1 MKEYLRQL
9 IAGGKTEEA
18 LQQLLKVSKQ
28 LKDQALYNEV
38 IQQSSKYEQYARAK
52 RQGTSSMEDQKISLA
67 RINQA
72 LLEIIPQLPHQS
84 KIAGETDNNGAT
96 KKTSG
101 RPLWQWI
108 VSAGVVIGIL
118 GSLAE
123 VLNFIDLF
131 PLKHSNGNLQLT
143 VFVTDTN
150 GNVALENEGRLNI
163 PLGNRSLNEIIG
175 ANGRTNFPDITAN
188 NRGDTI
194 LIGLD
199 AEGWEIAGGV
209 NTFVFTGEPIQLK
222 VKRAK
227 SLGRITGLI
236 KDKNGLGLAGAT
248 VLIGADTAVQ
258 TDNLGRF
265 VLNMPEHKIQ
275 TSYELTIQK
284 EGYKS
289 KSRTYVPNSNL
300 FELELEKIKN
310 Q

>member
-38 IQQSSKYEQYARAK
+38 IHQSSQYKEYAKSK
-52 RQGTSSMEDQKISLA
+52 RQGTSSVEDQKISLA

-72 LLEIIPQLPHQS
+72 LLEIISQLPRQ
-84 KIAGETDNNGAT
+84 T

-108 VSAGVVIGIL
+108 VSAGVIIGIM

-123 VLNFIDLF
+123 ALNFIDIF
-131 PLKHSNGNLQLT
+131 PSQNSSTPLQLT
-143 VFVTDTN
+143 VFVRDAN
-150 GNVALENEGRLNI
+150 GNVVLENQGRLNI

-175 ANGRTNFPDITAN
+175 ANGRTNFPDITAD

-199 AEGWEIAGGV
+199 AEGWEIADGV
-209 NTFVFTGEPIQLK
+209 NTFIFTGEPIQLK

-236 KDKNGLGLAGAT
+236 KDKNGLGLVGAT
-248 VLIGADTAVQ
+248 ILIGTDTAVQ

-265 VLNMPEHKIQ
+265 IGNMPEHKIQ